1 MIRTTLTAL
10 LVLLASLAWAEPVR
24 DLDVRG
30 NLRVERDLILQQV
43 STRAG
48 DEYDVARVRADIAA
62 IYALGYFEDIAVEFS
77 EKGRLTFVVLERP
90 ALREWRTEGADEVD
104 AEDVRKAVPLARRE
118 IVDQARVEEGARGIR
133 ELYREK
139 GYYLATVV
147 PEAVPVDD
155 GKNQVDVVYR
165 VDEGEKVKVRDIHLG
180 GVETGD
186 PAEIRKFMATRE
198 ADFLSWITGAGTF
211 KEAELARDREVI
223 RSYYLNRGHVD
234 VEVSE
239 PLVSLLS
246 DRKGIRVDIPISE
259 GEEYSV
265 ASVSFSGDLE
275 FTEEELRAAVPLRA
289 GETFRSEDFRKANQ
303 KLVDLYGGKG
313 YAFVEVDPKTR
324 LDADART
331 VALEFDIHKG
341 PLVNIGRIEIRGN
354 TKTRDRVLRREMDL
368 AEGDLYNGPSI
379 DRSRRRLERLG
390 FFETINLSTHRRP
403 GTDLLDVDIEVVEKA
418 TGSFSVG
425 AGYSSV
431 DKIVGMA
438 SVSQRNFLGYGYQ
451 LSLQL
456 NAGTERQTYSF
467 TFNNP
472 RVFDTRVYAGFDAW
486 KSRVDYTEYDKKAI
500 GGAVKLGTAFNDE
513 WSTRWTYRLEDADV
527 TNVDPSASIFIKD
540 QEGKILTSAL
550 LATLSYD
557 SRDNR
562 WEPHHGSD
570 LEWSV
575 ELAGGPLGGDADFV
589 KYGVEAAHFVPLWF
603 RHVFGAH
610 GRIGYIQ
617 ELSGEIPIYELYT
630 LGGINTLR
638 GFDSRS
644 IGPKDPDTGDV
655 IGGNKEILINLEYLF
670 PLIEEAKVRGLFFFD
685 AGNAWD
691 KDDDYFE
698 TSLRKSVGAGIR
710 WFSPMGPL
718 RLEWGYVLGPK
729 SDEDQSQ
736 WEFSIGGFF

>member
-1 MIRTTLTAL
+1 MIRRAL
-10 LVLLASLAWAEPVR
+10 AAWLLAGVSSLAWAAPVR
-24 DLDVRG
+24 EVEVRG
-30 NLRVERDLILQQV
+30 NLRVETDLILQQV
-43 STRAG
+43 ATRSG
-48 DEYDVARVRADIAA
+48 EEYDPARVRGDIAA

-77 EKGRLTFVVLERP
+77 ESGRLTFVVLERP

-104 AEDVRKAVPLARRE
+104 AEDVRKAVLLQRRE
-118 IVDQARVEEGARGIR
+118 ILDQSRVEEGAKAIR

-139 GYYLATVV
+139 GFYLTAVV
-147 PEAVPVDD
+147 PEVVPVED
-155 GKNQVDVVYR
+155 GKNQVDLVYR
-165 VDEGEKVKVRDIHLG
+165 VDEGEKVKIRDVHLG
-180 GVETGD
+180 GVEQGD
-186 PAEIRKFMATRE
+186 LAEIRKVMATRE
-198 ADFLSWITGAGTF
+198 ADFLSWVTGSGTF
-211 KEAELARDREVI
+211 KEADLARDREVI

-234 VEVSE
+234 VDVRE

-246 DRKGIRVDIPISE
+246 DRKGIRIDIPVSE
-259 GEEYSV
+259 GNSYRV
-265 ASVSFSGDLE
+265 GAVSFAGDME
-275 FTEEELRAAVPLRA
+275 FPEEELRSAVPLKP
-289 GETFRSEDFRKANQ
+289 GETFRSEDFRRANQ

-324 LDADART
+324 IDAEART
-331 VALEFDIHKG
+331 VSVEFAIHKG
-341 PLVNIGRIEIRGN
+341 PLVHIGRIDVRGN
-354 TKTRDRVLRREMDL
+354 EKTRDRVVRREMDL

-390 FFETINLSTHRRP
+390 FFETVNLTTHRRP

-431 DKIVGMA
+431 DKVVGMA
-438 SVSQRNFLGYGYQ
+438 SVSQSNFLGYGYQ
-451 LSLQL
+451 LSAQGNLG
-456 NAGTERQTYSF
+456 AERQTYSL

-472 RVFDTRVYAGFDAW
+472 RVFDTRVYAGIDLW
-486 KSRVDYTEYDKKAI
+486 KSRVDFSDYDKDSI

-513 WSTRWTYRLEDADV
+513 WSTRWTYRLEEADV
-527 TNVDPSASIFIKD
+527 TNVDQDASVTIKD
-540 QEGKILTSAL
+540 QEGVNVTSAII
-550 LATLSYD
+550 ASLSYD

-562 WEPHHGSD
+562 WGPTRGAD

-575 ELAGGPLGGDADFV
+575 EFAGGPLQGDSAFV
-589 KYGVEAAHFVPLWF
+589 KYGFEAAKFFPLWF
-603 RHVFGAH
+603 RHVFGFH

-617 ELSGEIPIYELYT
+617 DRGDIPIYELYT

-638 GFDSRS
+638 GFDARS

-655 IGGNKEILINLEYLF
+655 IGGNKELLFNLEYLF

-685 AGNAWD
+685 AGNVWGEGE
-691 KDDDYFE
+691 DYLE
-698 TSLRKSVGAGIR
+698 TSLRKSVGTGIR

-729 SDEDQSQ
+729 EDESQSQ